1 MFGSCDDLLGLFS
14 DFYVDD
20 IGFAAFFLYG
30 PASSMIAPVRH
41 PLVDGCFEQYCHLVP
56 NLIRSENSA

>member
-1 MFGSCDDLLGLFS
+1 MFRLCDDLLGLFS
-14 DFYVDD
+14 HFYADD

-41 PLVDGCFEQYCHLVP
+41 PLVDGCVEQNCHFIP